1 MFTKKQV
8 WALIIPLMIEQ
19 VLNALMGAADTM
31 MVSNA
36 GSAAISAVSLVDSIN
51 ILVLYVFTAMATGGT
66 IVCSQ
71 YIGHRDEDMACQA
84 GKQLVLSVTA
94 LSVVV
99 TVLCLV
105 LRRPLLSLIFGSVEA
120 EVMANSLTYFFITAL
135 SYPFI
140 ALYNSGAALFRTC
153 GNSRLPLAISTVAN
167 LINVIGNAVF
177 IFGFHMGVAGAALA
191 TLISRVICA
200 VAVMICLRRPTQAIV
215 VKDYLS
221 IRPNMRLIRRIMAI
235 GIPTGIENG
244 MFQFGKLAIQST
256 VSTLATY
263 EIAAQ
268 AMTSTLEMMTSN
280 ASIGVGLAMV
290 TIVGQC
296 VGAWKLD
303 EAKHYI
309 KRLTWYGEA
318 GIIVSCAII
327 AAAVK
332 PITVLGGMEPA
343 AAELC
348 IKLTWLICIVKPILW
363 AFAFMPPY
371 GLRAAGD
378 VKFTMIFSISSM
390 WLCRVILAIVLVRV
404 FHMGLLAV
412 WIAMFIDWALRALV
426 YTVRLRGKK
435 WIHKAAIED

>member
-1 MFTKKQV
+1 M
-8 WALIIPLMIEQ
+8 L
-19 VLNALMGAADTM
+19 
-31 MVSNA
+31 
-36 GSAAISAVSLVDSIN
+36 
-51 ILVLYVFTAMATGGT
+51 
-66 IVCSQ
+66 
-71 YIGHRDEDMACQA
+71 
-84 GKQLVLSVTA
+84 
-94 LSVVV
+94 
-99 TVLCLV
+99 
-105 LRRPLLSLIFGSVEA
+105 
-120 EVMANSLTYFFITAL
+120 FF
-135 SYPFI
+135 
-140 ALYNSGAALFRTC
+140 
-153 GNSRLPLAISTVAN
+153 
-167 LINVIGNAVF
+167 
-177 IFGFHMGVAGAALA
+177 
-191 TLISRVICA
+191 
-200 VAVMICLRRPTQAIV
+200 
-215 VKDYLS
+215 
-221 IRPNMRLIRRIMAI
+221 RRIIAFV
-235 GIPTGIENG
+235 IPTCIENG
-244 MFQFGKLAIQST
+244 MFQFCKLAIHST

-303 EAKHYI
+303 EAKSYI

-332 PITVLGGMEPA
+332 PITILGGMEPA

-378 VKFTMIFSISSM
+378 VQFTMIFSICSM

-412 WIAMFIDWALRALV
+412 WIAMFIDWVLRVLV

>member
-71 YIGHRDEDMACQA
+71 YIGHREADMAQEA
-84 GKQLVLSVTA
+84 GRQLVLSVTA
-94 LSVVV
+94 ISVVLTAV
-99 TVLCLV
+99 CLA
-105 LRRPLLSLIFGSVEA
+105 LRRPILQLIFGSVEA

-167 LINVIGNAVF
+167 LINVIGNAIF

-191 TLISRVICA
+191 TLLSRILCA
-200 VAVMICLRRPTQAIV
+200 VAVMLYLHRPKQEIV
-215 VKDYLS
+215 IKDYLS

-235 GIPTGIENG
+235 GVPTGIENG

-256 VSTLATY
+256 VSTMATV

-309 KRLTWYGEA
+309 RRLTWYGEI
-318 GIIVSCAII
+318 GIIVSCAIV

-343 AAELC
+343 AADICVRL
-348 IKLTWLICIVKPILW
+348 IWLICIVKPILW
-363 AFAFMPPY
+363 AVAFMPPY

-378 VKFTMIFSISSM
+378 VKFTMIFSICSM

-412 WIAMFIDWALRALV
+412 WIAMFLDWGLRLV
-426 YTVRLRGKK
+426 VYSIRLSGDK
-435 WIHKAAIED
+435 WIHKAVISD

>member
-19 VLNALMGAADTM
+19 VLNAFMGAADTM

-51 ILVLYVFTAMATGGT
+51 VLMLYVFTAMATGGT

-71 YIGHRDEDMACQA
+71 YIGHGEDDIACEA
-84 GKQLVLSVTA
+84 GKQLVLAVTA

-99 TVLCLV
+99 TVLCLAF
-105 LRRPLLSLIFGSVEA
+105 RAPLLRLIFGTVEDSVME
-120 EVMANSLTYFFITAL
+120 NSLTYFFITAL

-153 GNSRLPLAISTVAN
+153 GNSKLPLAISTGAN
-167 LINVIGNAVF
+167 LINVIGNAIF
-177 IFGFHMGVAGAALA
+177 IFGFNMGVAGAALA
-191 TLISRVICA
+191 TLISRIICA
-200 VAVMICLRRPTQAIV
+200 VAVMIYLRLPRQAIV
-215 VKDYLS
+215 VRDYLS
-221 IRPNMRLIRRIMAI
+221 IRPNMHIIKRIMAI
-235 GIPTGIENG
+235 GIPTGVENG

-256 VSTLATY
+256 VSTLPTV

-303 EAKHYI
+303 EAKTYI
-309 KRLTWYGEA
+309 KRLTWYGEV
-318 GIIVSCAII
+318 GIIVSSAIV
-327 AAAVK
+327 AALIK

-343 AAELC
+343 AADIC
-348 IKLTWLICIVKPILW
+348 IKLTWLICIVKPIFW
-363 AFAFMPPY
+363 AFGFMPPY

-378 VKFTMIFSISSM
+378 VKYTMLFSIISM
-390 WLCRVILAIVLVRV
+390 WFCRVILAMILVRV
-404 FHMGLLAV
+404 FHLGILSV
-412 WIAMFIDWALRALV
+412 WIAMFIDWALRAAV
-426 YTVRLRGKK
+426 YTIRLSGDK
-435 WIHKAAIED
+435 WIHKSVVSD

>member
-66 IVCSQ
+66 IICSQ
-71 YIGHRDEDMACQA
+71 YIGHRDEEMACQA

-215 VKDYLS
+215 VRDYLS

-303 EAKHYI
+303 EAKSYI

-332 PITVLGGMEPA
+332 PITILGGME
-343 AAELC
+343 
-348 IKLTWLICIVKPILW
+348 I
-363 AFAFMPPY
+363 
-371 GLRAAGD
+371 GRAH
-378 VKFTMIFSISSM
+378 V
-390 WLCRVILAIVLVRV
+390 
-404 FHMGLLAV
+404 
-412 WIAMFIDWALRALV
+412 
-426 YTVRLRGKK
+426 
-435 WIHKAAIED
+435 

>member
-1 MFTKKQV
+1 MFTKKQI

-66 IVCSQ
+66 IICSQ
-71 YIGHRDEDMACQA
+71 YIGHREEDMACEA

-94 LSVVV
+94 LSVAV
-99 TVLCLV
+99 TILCLL
-105 LRRPLLSLIFGSVEA
+105 LRRPLLQLIFGSVEA
-120 EVMANSLTYFFITAL
+120 DVMANSLTYFFITAL

-167 LINVIGNAVF
+167 LINVIGNAIF
-177 IFGFHMGVAGAALA
+177 IFGFHMGVAGAALS
-191 TLISRVICA
+191 TLLSRVICA
-200 VAVMICLRRPTQAIV
+200 VAVMLCLRRPKQAIV
-215 VKDYLS
+215 VKDYFS
-221 IRPNMRLIRRIMAI
+221 IRPNMRLIKRIMAI

-256 VSTLATY
+256 VSTMATV

-303 EAKHYI
+303 EAKYYI
-309 KRLTWYGEA
+309 KRLTWYGEL

-327 AAAVK
+327 AAAIK

-343 AAELC
+343 AAEIC
-348 IKLTWLICIVKPILW
+348 VKLTWLICIVKPILW
-363 AFAFMPPY
+363 AFGFMPPY

-378 VKFTMIFSISSM
+378 VKFTMIFSICSM
-390 WLCRVILAIVLVRV
+390 WFCRVILAIVLVRV
-404 FHMGLLAV
+404 FHLGLLSI
-412 WIAMFIDWALRALV
+412 WIAMFIDWALRVVV
-426 YTVRLRGKK
+426 YTIRLSGDK
-435 WIHKAAIED
+435 WIHKAVISE

>member
-1 MFTKKQV
+1 
-8 WALIIPLMIEQ
+8 MIEQ

-66 IVCSQ
+66 IICSQ
-71 YIGHRDEDMACQA
+71 YIGHREEDMACEA

-94 LSVVV
+94 LSVAV
-99 TVLCLV
+99 TILCLL
-105 LRRPLLSLIFGSVEA
+105 LRRPLLQLIFGSVEA
-120 EVMANSLTYFFITAL
+120 DVMANSLTYFFITAL

-167 LINVIGNAVF
+167 LINVIGNAIF
-177 IFGFHMGVAGAALA
+177 IFGFHMGVAGAALS
-191 TLISRVICA
+191 TLLSRVICA
-200 VAVMICLRRPTQAIV
+200 VAVMLCLRRPKQAIV
-215 VKDYLS
+215 VKDYFS
-221 IRPNMRLIRRIMAI
+221 IRPNMRLIKRIMAI

-256 VSTLATY
+256 VSTMATV

-303 EAKHYI
+303 EAKYYI
-309 KRLTWYGEA
+309 KRLTWYGEL

-327 AAAVK
+327 AAAIK

-343 AAELC
+343 AAEIC

-363 AFAFMPPY
+363 AFGFMPPY

-378 VKFTMIFSISSM
+378 VKFTMIFSICSM
-390 WLCRVILAIVLVRV
+390 WFCRVILAIVLVRV
-404 FHMGLLAV
+404 FHLGLLSI
-412 WIAMFIDWALRALV
+412 WIAMFIDWALRVVV
-426 YTVRLRGKK
+426 YTIRLSGDK
-435 WIHKAAIED
+435 WIHKAVISE